1 MKIII
6 DTANV
11 TVMGMVL
18 KDIPGELPKMD
29 SCLSCALVKAQHLLF
44 KTGHTHATAPLEP
57 IHGNLVGPMPVE
69 SVSCCKYRFA
79 LMDDYSR
86 TSWVLPLRV
95 KSNAPAEF

>member
-6 DTANV
+6 NMANV
-11 TVMGMVL
+11 MVLGMVL

-29 SCLSCALVKAQHLLF
+29 SCPSCALVKAQHLLF
-44 KTGHTHATAPLEP
+44 KTGRMHTIVPLEP

-79 LMDDYSR
+79 LMDDYSH
-86 TSWVLPLRV
+86 TSWVLPLRA
-95 KSNAPAEF
+95 KSNVPAEF